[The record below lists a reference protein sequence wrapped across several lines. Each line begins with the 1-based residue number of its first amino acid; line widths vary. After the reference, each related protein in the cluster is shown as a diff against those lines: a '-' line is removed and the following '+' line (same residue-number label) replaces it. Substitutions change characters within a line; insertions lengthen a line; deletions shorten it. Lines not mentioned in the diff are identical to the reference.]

1 MKGPARVQA
10 AKQWIPTY
18 TGKNLVRGYSRH
30 FGVDLLCAVAE
41 LEILGYEVTLEYKE
55 QLKKEFENRQKQAD
69 EKMLNVPLEEDDQFY
84 FIAGYT
90 SGGAPY
96 GLTWDEICD
105 NDDELLEY
113 AIDDD
118 LDDMPF

>member
-1 MKGPARVQA
+1 MKGPTRVQA

-84 FIAGYT
+84 FISGYT

-105 NDDELLEY
+105 NNK
-113 AIDDD
+113 I
-118 LDDMPF
+118 FKSN